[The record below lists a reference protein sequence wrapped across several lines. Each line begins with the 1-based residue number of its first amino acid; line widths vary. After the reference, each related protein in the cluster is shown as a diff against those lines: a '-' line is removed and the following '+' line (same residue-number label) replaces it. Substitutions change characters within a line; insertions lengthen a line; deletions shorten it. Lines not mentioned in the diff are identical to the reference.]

1 MATKEDHHPNGIL
14 NSPLYEFSLKFASPP
29 KSVRFADPIVD
40 DVRERERT
48 LECERVELFYST
60 LDIEQFRREYRAF
73 RRLNRSKQYEPQD
86 TPDRISSFSSSKG
99 SDMHLISQFIHSAF
113 TYATDQVIT
122 LQQTVT
128 ANFIEVLNTAA
139 ESEGNDFVMSSPDLF
154 NVIDAY

>member
-1 MATKEDHHPNGIL
+1 
-14 NSPLYEFSLKFASPP
+14 
-29 KSVRFADPIVD
+29 
-40 DVRERERT
+40 
-48 LECERVELFYST
+48 
-60 LDIEQFRREYRAF
+60 
-73 RRLNRSKQYEPQD
+73 
-86 TPDRISSFSSSKG
+86 
-99 SDMHLISQFIHSAF
+99 MHLISQFIHSAF